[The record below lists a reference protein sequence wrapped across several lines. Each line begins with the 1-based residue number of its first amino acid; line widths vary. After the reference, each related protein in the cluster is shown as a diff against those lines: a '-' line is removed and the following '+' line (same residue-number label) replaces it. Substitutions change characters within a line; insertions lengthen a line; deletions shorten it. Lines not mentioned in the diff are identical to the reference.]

1 MLKRSAVDNFF
12 IFYNKLDD
20 LIMNAELIE
29 EIKEKQIR
37 IKKRTHMRPDT
48 QKVKVLLNNKADV
61 FIS

>member
-29 EIKEKQIR
+29 EIKEK
-37 IKKRTHMRPDT
+37 
-48 QKVKVLLNNKADV
+48 
-61 FIS
+61 